1 MWDDTDDSA
10 ASNLERNGRTA
21 QRRRSRRRAVETPP
35 KPIPLSSRRER
46 VRKPIPTERPKS
58 REFATTVRSF
68 RSDRPRS
75 KDRRL
80 EVVPSPEVRRTP
92 PVRKPPAPKSRSALA
107 FLYGT
112 RLLILGVG
120 IGVIAGTS
128 LSIWDPATR
137 FGGTPQPEKTEQASP
152 SPSPAVASQLQ
163 LNQEITGLKTQIQ
176 TAIASQT
183 QLAPGFM
190 IVDADTHAYVDING
204 SNPLPAASTIKFPL
218 LVAFFQAVDEGKI
231 RLDEPLTMRKE
242 LVATEAGELQNLP
255 VGSQFPAIEVATK
268 MIDISDNTA
277 TNMIIDRLGGKDAV
291 NQRFQSWGLTNTAI
305 QNMLP
310 DLPGTNT
317 SSPRDMVALLDAVN
331 RGELVT
337 MRSHDR
343 MLNIMRKV
351 VNNSLLP
358 QGLGEGSV
366 IAHKTGDIGIMLG
379 DVGMI
384 DLPNGKRYLMAAM
397 VKRPHNDDRAGDL
410 IRQVSKMTFQ
420 YFNQLNA
427 APPSPTPS
435 PQGAEPP
442 KSTIAQ
448 P

>member
-1 MWDDTDDSA
+1 MWDDSDDSVA
-10 ASNLERNGRTA
+10 ANNGRTA

-35 KPIPLSSRRER
+35 KPIPLPSRRER

-68 RSDRPRS
+68 RNDRPRS
-75 KDRRL
+75 KDRRRL
-80 EVVPSPEVRRTP
+80 EVVPPPEVRRTP
-92 PVRKPPAPKSRSALA
+92 TVRKPPAPKSRSALA

-137 FGGTPQPEKTEQASP
+137 LGGTPQPEKTEQASP

-176 TAIASQT
+176 NAIASQT

-190 IVDADTHAYVDING
+190 IVDADTHAFVDING
-204 SNPLPAASTIKFPL
+204 SNPIPAASTIKFPI

-242 LVATEAGELQNLP
+242 LVAAESGELQTLP

-291 NQRFQSWGLTNTAI
+291 NQRFQSWGLTNTTV
-305 QNMLP
+305 QNPLP
-310 DLPGTNT
+310 DLPGTNI

-331 RGELVT
+331 RGELVS

-343 MLNIMRKV
+343 MLTIMRKV

-358 QGLGEGSV
+358 QGLGEGSS
-366 IAHKTGDIGIMLG
+366 IAHKTGDIGTMLG
-379 DVGMI
+379 DVGII

-397 VKRPHNDDRAGDL
+397 VKRPHNDDRAGDM
-410 IRQVSKMTFQ
+410 IRQVSKLTFQ

-427 APPSPTPS
+427 APPSPAPS
-435 PQGAEPP
+435 PQGAETP